1 MGLGGGSGGEEG
13 WSIEE
18 SAAHHVDR
26 LASANLSMSGQED
39 VWMLLCIYVY
49 TNGRLKGRMSALEP
63 FVLPTKCI
71 FQPLF
76 IAAIPLFCMG
86 LAELVLIPDLSEAAD
101 GAILTLELS

>member
-1 MGLGGGSGGEEG
+1 MDASMYICLYEWAVEG
-13 WSIEE
+13 TDERRS
-18 SAAHHVDR
+18 SP
-26 LASANLSMSGQED
+26 SS
-39 VWMLLCIYVY
+39 
-49 TNGRLKGRMSALEP
+49 
-63 FVLPTKCI
+63 LPTKCI